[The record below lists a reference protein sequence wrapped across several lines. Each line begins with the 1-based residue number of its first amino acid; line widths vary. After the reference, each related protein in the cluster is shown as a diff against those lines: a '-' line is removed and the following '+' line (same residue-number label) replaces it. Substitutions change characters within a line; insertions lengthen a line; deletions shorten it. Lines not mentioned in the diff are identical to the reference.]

1 MIRVAIAEDGFSGF
15 SGGGWYCR
23 WVSSA
28 GVGFFL
34 LAWGGCRCVD
44 WFHWSWRWLLVT
56 VLALSMV
63 CHWIIFSSSVVATV
77 SVSAVAWCSE
87 FDDLVSYGWRH
98 VDDAWVFCS
107 AVVIHGF
114 QRVLSMGFSPT
125 VHLYG
130 SLWCT
135 VEPIII

>member
-1 MIRVAIAEDGFSGF
+1 MVLVGSPVVGGTVAGFLAPVLGF
-15 SGGGWYCR
+15 YSLF
-23 WVSSA
+23 
-28 GVGFFL
+28 GVVAAVLTGFTGHGRGFFSL
-34 LAWGGCRCVD
+34 
-44 WFHWSWRWLLVT
+44 
-56 VLALSMV
+56 LALSMV

>member
-1 MIRVAIAEDGFSGF
+1 MVRVAIAEDGFSGF
-15 SGGGWYCR
+15 SSSGWYCR

-28 GVGFFL
+28 GVGFLL
-34 LAWGGCRCVD
+34 LAWGGCRRVD
-44 WFHWSWRWLLVT
+44 
-56 VLALSMV
+56 
-63 CHWIIFSSSVVATV
+63 CSSVVATV

-107 AVVIHGF
+107 AVVVHGF
-114 QRVLSMGFSPT
+114 QRALSMGFSPT

-130 SLWCT
+130 SLWCA
-135 VEPIII
+135 VESIVI